1 MKTRLK
7 LFLAVLLAS
16 AVLFAIPVLAVNGD
30 AYSPYTNSGNVYTVM
45 VSEGYLALRNN
56 TAYSA
61 SNEIGKLYTGDTVS
75 FISETSN
82 PTYWYVYA
90 PTLGKNG
97 YVNKN
102 YLYQNSSSFTMTVK
116 VASGYLALRNA
127 KAYDAAN
134 EIGKL
139 YTGDTVQVMDNSTG
153 QYWYVYSP
161 KLNKS
166 GYVNKDY
173 LVGTVPSS
181 GSSSTSGTP
190 MTVKVSSG
198 YLALRNAKAYDSSNE
213 IGKLYTGDTV
223 YVQDSSSSTY
233 WYVYSPKLGKYGY
246 VNKDYLVGSSPAPA
260 PAPAPSVTPPSS
272 YTEYS
277 VKVSDGYLALR
288 TAQAF
293 DASNEIGKLYTG
305 DSFYVTQ
312 SGGGQYWYG
321 YSPKLN
327 KYGYVNRDY
336 LSNGS
341 SSGSSG
347 QAKTV
352 YVTDGYLALRNAKA
366 FDYNNEIG
374 KLYSGDTVY
383 VQDSSTGQYWYVYSP
398 KLGKYGYVNKDYL
411 Y

>member
-1 MKTRLK
+1 MKSRLTT
-7 LFLAVLLAS
+7 FAAVLLIAA
-16 AVLFAIPVLAVNGD
+16 AVLFAIPAMANNGGNN
-30 AYSPYTNSGNVYTVM
+30 SPFTNGGNVYTVM

-56 TAYSA
+56 TAYDA
-61 SNEIGKLYTGDTVS
+61 SNEIGKLYTGDTVT
-75 FISETSN
+75 FISESGN

-90 PTLGKNG
+90 PTLNKNG

-102 YLYQNSSSFTMTVK
+102 YLYQNSSSFSMTVK
-116 VASGYLALRNA
+116 VSSGYLALRNA
-127 KAYDAAN
+127 KAYDSAN

-139 YTGDTVQVMDNSTG
+139 YSGDTVQVMDNTTG

-173 LVGTVPSS
+173 LVGNIPSP
-181 GSSSTSGTP
+181 TPDTPSGTP
-190 MTVKVSSG
+190 MAVKVSSG

-223 YVQDSSSSTY
+223 YVQDASSSTY
-233 WYVYSPKLGKYGY
+233 WYVYSPKLGMYGY
-246 VNKDYLVGSSPAPA
+246 VNKDYLYGSSPAPA
-260 PAPAPSVTPPSS
+260 PAPVTPPSS

-288 TAQAF
+288 NAQAF
-293 DASNEIGKLYTG
+293 DYNNEIGKLYTG

-327 KYGYVNRDY
+327 KYGYVNKDY
-336 LSNGS
+336 LTGNS
-341 SSGSSG
+341 SSGPSYSYPR
-347 QAKTV
+347 TV
-352 YVTDGYLALRNAKA
+352 KVSDGYLALRNARA

-374 KLYSGDTVY
+374 KLYTGDTVY
-383 VQDSSTGQYWYVYSP
+383 VQDSSTGQYWYVYSSS
-398 KLGKYGYVNKDYL
+398 LGKYGYVNKDYL